1 VVLFSGCE
9 DSQTSADVSGGYG
22 GNAGGAMTQ
31 AFTKAYQ
38 TTAANSTYHQFLDEV
53 KKQLKIRRFSQRP
66 QLTSSQQFDAMS
78 RIFTLGY
85 QSSSG
90 GIPSFI
96 EPNHNPMVG
105 REKRRHVKPARQGM
119 GGGGNNMFALGAAA
133 VGAALF
139 ADALF

>member
-1 VVLFSGCE
+1 
-9 DSQTSADVSGGYG
+9 
-22 GNAGGAMTQ
+22 MTQ

-38 TTAANSTYHQFLDEV
+38 TTATNSTYHEFLDAV
-53 KKQLKIRRFSQRP
+53 KKQLKIRRFTQRP
-66 QLTSSQQFDAMS
+66 QLTSSQQFDANS
-78 RIFTLGY
+78 RIFTLGDR
-85 QSSSG
+85 SSLG

-105 REKRRHVKPARQGM
+105 REKKRHIRPARQGFG

-139 ADALF
+139 ADAFF